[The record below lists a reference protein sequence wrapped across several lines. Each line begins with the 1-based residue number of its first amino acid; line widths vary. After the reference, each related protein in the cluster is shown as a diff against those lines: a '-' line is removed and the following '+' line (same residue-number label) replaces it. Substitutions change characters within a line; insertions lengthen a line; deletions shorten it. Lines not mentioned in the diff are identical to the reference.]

1 MTIQLTDRRTTFRTP
16 AVADAR
22 GMVRVAAASRV
33 LDMNSDYTYLLFAR
47 DFNETCLVVEEG
59 DQMLGFATAYRPP
72 RHPDVLFIW
81 QIAVAEAARGEGLAS
96 RMLDDLVRRGLTA
109 GIQFVEATVTGSNS
123 ASKALFKSLARRHN
137 ATCKITEEFPANL
150 FETSGHESEELYRVG
165 PFPVSGL
172 GLPPLDEESTVP
184 D

>member
-1 MTIQLTDRRTTFRTP
+1 MTTQSTDCTTTFRTP
-16 AVADAR
+16 ALADAR

-33 LDMNSDYTYLLFAR
+33 LDMNSDYAYLLFAR
-47 DFNETCLVVEEG
+47 DFNETCLVAEED

-72 RHPDVLFIW
+72 RRPDVLFVW

-109 GIQFVEATVTGSNS
+109 GIQFVEATVTGANF
-123 ASKALFKSLARRHN
+123 ASQALFKSLARRHN
-137 ATCKITEEFPANL
+137 TTCEITEGFPADA
-150 FETSGHESEELYRVG
+150 FETTGHESEDLYRIG
-165 PFPVSGL
+165 SFPVSGL
-172 GLPPLDEESTVP
+172 ALPPLDEDSTLP